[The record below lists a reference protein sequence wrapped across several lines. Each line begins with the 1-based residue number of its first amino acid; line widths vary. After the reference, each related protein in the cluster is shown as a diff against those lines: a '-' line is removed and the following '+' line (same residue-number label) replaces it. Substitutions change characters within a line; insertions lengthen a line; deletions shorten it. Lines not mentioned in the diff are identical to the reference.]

1 MGAIRKRDTAED
13 QYGVALTLLN
23 DEEAWRAVVDYHQND
38 TIYRPKAMV
47 QLAFLYLRTGRQDE
61 AETLLIEIERM
72 GEKDNFLMP
81 HAMAG
86 KAIMASLNEDY
97 QASDRII
104 RLDLNVNDN
113 ELIEELNQEVRL
125 LIQVAIGKNSAA
137 RGEEINQEL
146 LQLFDYE
153 MPDSNDTGM

>member
-1 MGAIRKRDTAED
+1 
-13 QYGVALTLLN
+13 
-23 DEEAWRAVVDYHQND
+23 
-38 TIYRPKAMV
+38 
-47 QLAFLYLRTGRQDE
+47 
-61 AETLLIEIERM
+61 M
-72 GEKDNFLMP
+72 GENDNYLMA
-81 HAMAG
+81 HALAG
-86 KAIMASLNEDY
+86 KAIIASLKQDY

-146 LQLFDYE
+146 LQTFDYE